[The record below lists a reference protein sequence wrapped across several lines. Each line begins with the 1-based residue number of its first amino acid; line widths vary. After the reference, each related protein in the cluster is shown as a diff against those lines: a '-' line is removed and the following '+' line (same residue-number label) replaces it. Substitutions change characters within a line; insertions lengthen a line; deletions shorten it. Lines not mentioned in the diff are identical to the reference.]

1 MAYLPTVP
9 ETLTRTTRKYLD
21 REAIVYP
28 RKNIRWTYEE
38 FDERVTRFA
47 NALREAGVEKGDRVS
62 LLMHNSAE
70 FAVAVFGLL
79 RAGAVFNPINYRLA
93 PGEVAY
99 ILNDSASTVLLFE
112 EVTRDTVEGALDQ
125 FDTVDRYLYVDD
137 DVEATPKYAEGFHS
151 AVANA
156 STAPIEIDV
165 KSEDQYAIMY
175 TSGTTGRPKGVVHS
189 HRDATYHNLMYLGRM
204 DLDYE
209 DVGVSAMP
217 LYHNAELN
225 CGLFPR
231 VNLGAKT
238 VVLHQFDA
246 ERVLEAVDNERAT
259 HLFVASRTWSE
270 LLAAAETMDDFD
282 GGSLGLGVY
291 GAAPMP
297 PTLLERCMEVF
308 CEDYAT
314 AYGMT
319 EMGPCATFIRP
330 DEVRDQLGSVGRAA
344 PNHEVRIVEPTETEC
359 PADPVTPRDT
369 VPQGDTGEI
378 ILQGPPM
385 MSEYWNRPEKT
396 GNAIRDGWFF
406 TGDAGYFNEDGY
418 LFLVDRIDDMII
430 SGGENIYPTEIENV
444 LYEHDAVEAAAVIG
458 EEDDEWGERVV
469 AYVVGDEDL
478 DADTLDAFCR
488 DHDGLADFKRPREYY
503 VIEELPRNPSGKI
516 QKFKLRESDADTATD

>member
-1 MAYLPTVP
+1 MGYLPTVP
-9 ETLTRTTRKYLD
+9 ETLARTTRKYPE

-28 RKNIRWTYEE
+28 RKDVRWTYEE

-47 NALREAGVEKGDRVS
+47 NALRDAGIEKGDRVS
-62 LLMHNSAE
+62 MIMYNSAE

-79 RAGAVFNPINYRLA
+79 RAGAVFNPVNYRLA

-99 ILNDSASTVLLFE
+99 ILDDSASTVLLFE
-112 EVTRDTVEGALDQ
+112 EATRGTVEDGMDEFDTVE
-125 FDTVDRYLYVDD
+125 RYLYVDD
-137 DVEATPKYAEGFHS
+137 DIESTPEYAEGFHD
-151 AVANA
+151 AVNDAGND
-156 STAPIEIDV
+156 PVNVDV
-165 KSEDQYAIMY
+165 RPEDQYAIMY

-189 HRDATYHNLMYLGRM
+189 HRDATYHNMMYFGRM

-209 DVGVSAMP
+209 DVGISAMP

-238 VVLHQFDA
+238 GILHQFDA
-246 ERVLEAVDNERAT
+246 ERVLEEVDKEGAT

-270 LLAAAETMDDFD
+270 LLSAAEEMDAFD
-282 GGSLGLGVY
+282 GSTLELGVY

-297 PTLLERCMEVF
+297 PALLERCMDVF

-330 DEVRDQLGSVGRAA
+330 DEVRDHLGSVGRAA
-344 PNHEVRIVEPTETEC
+344 PNHEVRIVEPTETEDPENPVI
-359 PADPVTPRDT
+359 PADT
-369 VPQGDTGEI
+369 VPHGDTGEI

-396 GNAIRDGWFF
+396 DDAIRDGWFF

-444 LYEHDAVEAAAVIG
+444 LYEHEDVQEVAVIG
-458 EEDDEWGERVV
+458 GEDDEWGECVV
-469 AYVVGDEDL
+469 AYVVGDDDL
-478 DADTLDAFCR
+478 DAEALDSFCL
-488 DHDGLADFKRPREYY
+488 DHDNLADFKRPREYY
-503 VIEELPRNPSGKI
+503 SVEKLPRNPSGKI
-516 QKFKLRESDADTATD
+516 QKFKLREGDADAAAN